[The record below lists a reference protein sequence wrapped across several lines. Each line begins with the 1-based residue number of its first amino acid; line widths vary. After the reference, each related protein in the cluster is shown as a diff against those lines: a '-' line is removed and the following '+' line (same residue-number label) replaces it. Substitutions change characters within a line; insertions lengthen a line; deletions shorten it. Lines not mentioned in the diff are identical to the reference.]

1 MRISQPVNALNPW
14 VNVISTTQLAQADS
28 WRTYAVRK
36 TLYRVVAKKNLD
48 DALTSDLKL
57 TCPDGC
63 EKTGADIIY
72 RAAPSAYMEQKKQR
86 AICIELERQ
95 TTAAPLQFA
104 RRHFES
110 LEEMNDSLMLFSR
123 GKGAQGKDLYQRC
136 GSNCSPRYT
145 FHIRDLQHSGLSVAA
160 EVVCGL
166 ARDRSNKHYQLST
179 SRQVRCENVPQRTKL
194 SK

>member
-1 MRISQPVNALNPW
+1 VNALNPW

-95 TTAAPLQFA
+95 TTAAPLQFT

-136 GSNCSPRYT
+136 GSNCSPR
-145 FHIRDLQHSGLSVAA
+145 A
-160 EVVCGL
+160 C
-166 ARDRSNKHYQLST
+166 ARSL
-179 SRQVRCENVPQRTKL
+179 E
-194 SK
+194 